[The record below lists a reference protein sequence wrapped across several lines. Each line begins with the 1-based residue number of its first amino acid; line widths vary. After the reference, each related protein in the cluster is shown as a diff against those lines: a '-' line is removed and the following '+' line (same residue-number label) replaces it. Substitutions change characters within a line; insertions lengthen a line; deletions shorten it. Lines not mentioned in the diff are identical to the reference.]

1 VETLPNNPPTFAYL
15 SLLLMHKAM
24 ALRLAVLM
32 IPLAAAWLL
41 QRQAVQRAM
50 TDVWYVLAGF
60 YLGLIL
66 IPPRLE
72 VFWFDTLWVLLA
84 YAAASIAILNWR
96 DPQNPRA

>member
-1 VETLPNNPPTFAYL
+1 METLPNNPSTFAYL
-15 SLLLMHKAM
+15 SLLLMHEAM
-24 ALRLAVLM
+24 VWRVAVLM
-32 IPLAAAWLL
+32 IPLAAAWLS
-41 QRQAVQRAM
+41 RRAVGAQIM
-50 TDVWYVLAGF
+50 SGVWFVLAGF

-96 DPQNPRA
+96 EPQNPRA

>member
-1 VETLPNNPPTFAYL
+1 MDTLPNSPSIFAYL
-15 SLLLMHKAM
+15 SLLIMHEAM
-24 ALRLAVLM
+24 AWRVAVLLSPLAV
-32 IPLAAAWLL
+32 AWIL
-41 QRQAVQRAM
+41 QRRAM
-50 TDVWYVLAGF
+50 RPGTDVWYVLAGF

-72 VFWFDTLWVLLA
+72 VFWFDALWVLLA